1 MGKKAE
7 QHYQAALNIDL
18 KHEHVHQYLSN
29 LCTAAKLRHP
39 SAIYTLSL
47 FFQFGDMGLR
57 QNLDLAERLRQ
68 ISFKLNHPHA
78 IDTYALDAFFKNKDS
93 KLGLELLNRAQKC
106 GSQAALWHMSY
117 LHASGKFGCKHSR
130 SLATFYKRQAENGKF
145 TII

>member
-47 FFQFGDMGLR
+47 FF
-57 QNLDLAERLRQ
+57 
-68 ISFKLNHPHA
+68 S
-78 IDTYALDAFFKNKDS
+78 
-93 KLGLELLNRAQKC
+93 LEI
-106 GSQAALWHMSY
+106 WV
-117 LHASGKFGCKHSR
+117 
-130 SLATFYKRQAENGKF
+130 
-145 TII
+145 

>member
-78 IDTYALDAFFKNKDS
+78 IYTYALDAFSSLCSTCTKPVKQKADIPPFFN
-93 KLGLELLNRAQKC
+93 KLG
-106 GSQAALWHMSY
+106 
-117 LHASGKFGCKHSR
+117 
-130 SLATFYKRQAENGKF
+130 
-145 TII
+145 